1 MTLAKIIDTL
11 KMIALKHPNVNSAYE
26 GNIYDILNAKTDN
39 RYASVV
45 ITQQSHTTDEIYD
58 HYGFV
63 IFYVDRL
70 IDDLEE
76 NRVQIQSIGKSMLGN
91 IITAFCNEFEAECE
105 NISYQPFTQRFA
117 DETAGVYCTITID
130 TVKDVYCAERYWDES
145 WSAPIVSIKNVD
157 MSITITENGQYT
169 LTYDPTTHT
178 GIGKVDI
185 EVALPTKIS
194 VRDLKVKFR
203 GSKFTSVPEIF
214 DFNGVTDM
222 SEMFFGTELN
232 DLSTLANLDLSECHN
247 FTAMFSQSYNLDD
260 ASIISTWTYPSDSN
274 WGQVF
279 SNTSNI
285 KSCPAIYTEG
295 VDDYYQGAAFWNY
308 SDYNNLTDF
317 GGYIGLKYNMTKSN
331 CFGRCVNF
339 THETLINILNGLYD
353 FTGNGETPESNQ
365 GQIAFPQVLMDKL
378 SEDDKMIAINK
389 GWQLLVL

>member
-11 KMIALKHPNVNSAYE
+11 KMIALKHPNVNSVYE
-26 GNIYDILNAKTDN
+26 GNIYDILNAKPDN
-39 RYASVV
+39 KYASVV
-45 ITQQSHTTDEIYD
+45 ITQQSHTTDETYD

-70 IDDLEE
+70 VDDLEE

-91 IITAFCNEFEAECE
+91 IITAFCNEFEAECD
-105 NISYQPFTQRFA
+105 NIIYQPFTQRFT

-130 TVKDVYCAERYWDES
+130 IIKDAYCAERYWDES

-157 MSITITENGQYT
+157 MSITITENGHYV
-169 LTYDPTTHT
+169 LDYDPTIYT

-222 SEMFFGTELN
+222 NEMFFGTELN

-247 FTAMFSQSYNLDD
+247 FSAMFSQSYYIDN

-308 SDYNNLTDF
+308 SEYKNLTDF
-317 GGYIGLKYNMTKSN
+317 GGYVGLKYNMTKSY
-331 CFGRCVNF
+331 CFDNCVNF
-339 THETLINILNGLYD
+339 THQTLINILNGLYD